1 MFYLLPAAG
10 TGKNR
15 YRKPWHMWLVS
26 GTSRLVPETGTRNR
40 SVWLKW
46 LQNQCWI

>member
-15 YRKPWHMWLVS
+15 YRKPWH
-26 GTSRLVPETGTRNR
+26 TRLYFR
-40 SVWLKW
+40 
-46 LQNQCWI
+46 

>member
-1 MFYLLPAAG
+1 MFYLLPATG

-26 GTSRLVPETGTRNR
+26 GISWLVGPTRN
-40 SVWLKW
+40 W
-46 LQNQCWI
+46 